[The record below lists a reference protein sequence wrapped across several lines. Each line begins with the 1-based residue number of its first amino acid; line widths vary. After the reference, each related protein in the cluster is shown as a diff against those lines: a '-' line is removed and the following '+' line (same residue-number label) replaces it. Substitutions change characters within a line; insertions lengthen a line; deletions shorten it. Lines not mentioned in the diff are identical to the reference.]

1 MSLLLQPLSW
11 PAKLKLVEI
20 CQKPLPWKKWWKQQ
34 ERLLRPIEINK
45 ADLYVMLCYMPTI
58 NLIIYTNIKL
68 ALFFFLAFRVYIQ
81 PLSKL
86 VFRLRTWCN
95 QRLLI
100 NDTHLGFWFSTPMN
114 GYSKSHS
121 IYIIFPKQSTVN
133 TYTIKNGTYSAVF

>member
-68 ALFFFLAFRVYIQ
+68 ALFFFLALRVYIQ

-100 NDTHLGFWFSTPMN
+100 NDTHLGFWFRVLQWMGIQN
-114 GYSKSHS
+114 LIRYILYSQNIGVHGE
-121 IYIIFPKQSTVN
+121 YL
-133 TYTIKNGTYSAVF
+133 YY